1 MFDVEKLAEQMV
13 MGAAAYIDK
22 KMVAIER
29 RIDAL
34 ELREAGLDIKASI
47 EALGQNL
54 REEVKEL
61 IPNAEAIAALVREA
75 EPLAASLSEDDVAE
89 ITRGV
94 IGVEL
99 EQIRAA
105 IPSEDAIAEL
115 VRDVATSV
123 VSELPKPENGM
134 DGKSVTVEDVAPM
147 IEAEIEKRF
156 AAIKNEIPELPDI
169 PALVEEGIASSMES
183 MVSDAVATAISNLP
197 PPKDGKPGKDA
208 DMAEVARIIDE
219 TLSGRVSDE
228 VARAMSQIPIPKDG
242 VGLAGA
248 HIDRDGILT
257 LTMTDGKQVPLGKV
271 QGADGVGFDDI
282 KTFFREDERTL
293 VIQFMKD
300 DRTLEFEHELPI
312 PIHRGVWREGNEYRK
327 GDNVTFGGSTW
338 IALKHEP
345 EGKPGFGGEWM
356 LITKKGKDGR
366 DGDKVGKS

>member
-61 IPNAEAIAALVREA
+61 IPNAEAIAALVRES

-115 VRDVATSV
+115 ARDVATSV
-123 VSELPKPENGM
+123 VSDLPKPENGM

-156 AAIKNEIPELPDI
+156 AVIRVPKDGEPGKDADPNEVAGLVREMISEDMAALRESIASEIKNEIPELPDI
-169 PALVEEGIASSMES
+169 PAMID
-183 MVSDAVATAISNLP
+183 DAVATALSNLP
-197 PPKDGKPGKDA
+197 
-208 DMAEVARIIDE
+208 
-219 TLSGRVSDE
+219 T
-228 VARAMSQIPIPKDG
+228 PKDG

-293 VIQFMKD
+293 VIQFMKG
-300 DRTLEFEHELPI
+300 DRTLEFEHELSI
-312 PIHRGVWREGNEYRK
+312 PIHRGVWRDGSEYRK

>member
-47 EALGQNL
+47 ETLGQNL

-115 VRDVATSV
+115 ARDVATSV
-123 VSELPKPENGM
+123 VSELPKPENGEVAGLVREM
-134 DGKSVTVEDVAPM
+134 ISEDM
-147 IEAEIEKRF
+147 
-156 AAIKNEIPELPDI
+156 AAMRESIASEIKNEIPELPDI
-169 PALVEEGIASSMES
+169 PAMID
-183 MVSDAVATAISNLP
+183 DAVATALSNLP
-197 PPKDGKPGKDA
+197 
-208 DMAEVARIIDE
+208 
-219 TLSGRVSDE
+219 T
-228 VARAMSQIPIPKDG
+228 PKDG

-248 HIDRDGILT
+248 HIDRDGVLT

>member
-47 EALGQNL
+47 ETLGQNL

-61 IPNAEAIAALVREA
+61 IPNAEAIAAIVREA
-75 EPLAASLSEDDVAE
+75 EPLAASLS
-89 ITRGV
+89 
-94 IGVEL
+94 
-99 EQIRAA
+99 
-105 IPSEDAIAEL
+105 
-115 VRDVATSV
+115 
-123 VSELPKPENGM
+123 
-134 DGKSVTVEDVAPM
+134 EDVAPM

-156 AAIKNEIPELPDI
+156 AAIRVPKDGEPGKDADPNEVAGLVREMISEDMAAMRESIASEIKNEIPELPDI
-169 PALVEEGIASSMES
+169 PALVEDSIASSMES
-183 MVSDAVATAISNLP
+183 MVSDAVATALSNL
-197 PPKDGKPGKDA
+197 
-208 DMAEVARIIDE
+208 
-219 TLSGRVSDE
+219 
-228 VARAMSQIPIPKDG
+228 PIPKDG